1 MRTWKDGRI
10 RSVEAIAK
18 TRHPDRGQPIL
29 MEGTQSQGHGS
40 LRWHWSVDI
49 MSKTNRLR
57 EEVRSFLEQTGSAN
71 TVEIFDHL
79 NERFRWGATMN
90 QVGNILAKDTRFDK
104 IGHVRGQFRGS
115 TYTVCVWGLRS
126 LEAHAPI

>member
-1 MRTWKDGRI
+1 MEASAETGHTC
-10 RSVEAIAK
+10 RSLTLLLEGLEIK
-18 TRHPDRGQPIL
+18 NEDTISKDRGVGL
-29 MEGTQSQGHGS
+29 
-40 LRWHWSVDI
+40 
-49 MSKTNRLR
+49 MSKTTRLR
-57 EEVRSFLEQTGSAN
+57 EEVRILLEKRGSAN

-115 TYTVCVWGLRS
+115 TYTVCVWGLRIG
-126 LEAHAPI
+126 EVTAHA